1 MSHATKRTIEM
12 QEEPVRVLGRGLRA
26 QRGVHLTLR
35 TLREAAG
42 KTQVDVTGLSQMD
55 QADISRLEGRES
67 FDDCQVSTLQRY
79 LSAIGGRLE
88 LVAAFGDK
96 RIVVAGVQAGPSG
109 LSAAKSGLSAAKA
122 VAAGGSRAA
131 AERCAQHGRRLGGAS
146 PPERRPSQT
155 KRTAT
160 AKGQPIVGRKRGA
173 KSRADVQESDPR
185 RRRVGRAGKW
195 PRSSDGQGSGGVN
208 LAAVRGRT
216 AFLPGESSP
225 CA

>member
-1 MSHATKRTIEM
+1 MSHATKRMIEM

-109 LSAAKSGLSAAKA
+109 LSATNK
-122 VAAGGSRAA
+122 
-131 AERCAQHGRRLGGAS
+131 
-146 PPERRPSQT
+146 PSQ
-155 KRTAT
+155 RT
-160 AKGQPIVGRKRGA
+160 GRKP
-173 KSRADVQESDPR
+173 PR
-185 RRRVGRAGKW
+185 R
-195 PRSSDGQGSGGVN
+195 
-208 LAAVRGRT
+208 
-216 AFLPGESSP
+216 
-225 CA
+225 